1 MSFSVN
7 YNYSAAV
14 AIQALNAT
22 QDSLDKAISRSASG
36 LRVQTAADDGIAYA
50 SSENIKNTVARGKIV
65 LDTINSAGASADLGI
80 ATVNGL
86 LDLANKMIVIAGKA
100 ADVTILPAD
109 STNLNT
115 QFKALLNTYQT
126 LQNQTSLTTT
136 GGTTNYALDFYS
148 ITGAAT
154 GQNLAVPGVAQNITT
169 TWAADTAANAR
180 TAAAGL
186 ITLVTNLTTQGMA
199 LGQARSVLDTI
210 KTTVTAS
217 MAAQN
222 KAIGSLVDADMGE
235 ESAKIQSLQIKQQL
249 NVQSISIANSD
260 MRVLLTLFGA

>member
-36 LRVQTAADDGIAYA
+36 LKVQTAADDGIAYA
-50 SSENIKNTVARGKIV
+50 TSETIKNTVARGKLV
-65 LDTINSAGASADLGI
+65 LDTISGAGASVDLGI

-86 LDLANKMIVIAGKA
+86 LDLANKMVVIAGKA
-100 ADVTILPAD
+100 ADVTITAAD
-109 STNLNT
+109 SANLNT
-115 QFKALLNTYQT
+115 QFQALRNTYNT
-126 LQNQTSLTTT
+126 LQFQSGLTSTTT
-136 GGTTNYALDFYS
+136 ASNYALDYYS
-148 ITGAAT
+148 ITGNAI
-154 GQNLAVPGVAQNITT
+154 GQNLVVTGVNLAATA

-186 ITLVTNLTTQGMA
+186 VTLVTNLTTQGTA
-199 LGQARSVLDTI
+199 LGQARSVLDNV
-210 KTTVTAS
+210 KTTVTAN